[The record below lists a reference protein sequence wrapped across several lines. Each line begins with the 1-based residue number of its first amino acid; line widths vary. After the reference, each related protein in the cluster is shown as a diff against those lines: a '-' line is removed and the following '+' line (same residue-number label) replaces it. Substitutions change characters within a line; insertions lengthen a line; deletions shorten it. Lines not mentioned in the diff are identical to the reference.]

1 MVVNDAAFLGLR
13 RPSRPRALVLSG
25 DGLTG
30 SEELAEA
37 FLVSGFETEVRSLRS
52 LKDQVST
59 EDLISQYSVLALPGG
74 HSFGDHLSAGR
85 LLALKI
91 QADLRW
97 DLHRFALSRGLVL
110 GVGNGFQ
117 ALIRL
122 GLFGR
127 DLSITFNSAAARTE
141 DSTGDRAGRSRSAWV
156 KLAPTGNRCLWLKGM
171 GTIELPMASNQ
182 GRLVFSPFRKKELL
196 AKMTRLGMIC
206 LTYQLDPTGSEEA
219 AAGLCDPSGRVF
231 GLMPHPELFI
241 RWTQHPE
248 WAIAPGRANSPG
260 QGIAL
265 FDNAYQ
271 EALKALT
278 EAPVF

>member
-1 MVVNDAAFLGLR
+1 MQPLV

-30 SEELAEA
+30 QSELAEG
-37 FLVSGFETEVRSLRS
+37 FLVSGFETELRTLSS
-52 LKDQVST
+52 LKGRVGTD
-59 EDLISQYSVLALPGG
+59 DLIQQYSVVAIPGG
-74 HSFGDHLSAGR
+74 HSFGDHLSAGKV
-85 LLALKI
+85 LALKI
-91 QADLRW
+91 ASELRW
-97 DLHRFALSRGLVL
+97 DLARYAASRGLVF

-127 DLSITFNSAAARTE
+127 DLSVTSNLSKNTP
-141 DSTGDRAGRSRSAWV
+141 SSMGRGSWV
-156 KLAPTGNRCLWLKGM
+156 KLSPNGTRCIWLKGM
-171 GTIELPMASNQ
+171 GTVEFPLDTLEA
-182 GRLVFSPFRKKELL
+182 RLVFSPFRKKELL

-206 LTYQLDPTGSEEA
+206 LTYQIDPTGSEEA
-219 AAGLCDPSGRVF
+219 AAGLCDPSGRIF
-231 GLMPHPELFI
+231 GVMPHPESFI

-260 QGIAL
+260 QGIAI

-271 EALKALT
+271 EALRVIAEPAL
-278 EAPVF
+278 